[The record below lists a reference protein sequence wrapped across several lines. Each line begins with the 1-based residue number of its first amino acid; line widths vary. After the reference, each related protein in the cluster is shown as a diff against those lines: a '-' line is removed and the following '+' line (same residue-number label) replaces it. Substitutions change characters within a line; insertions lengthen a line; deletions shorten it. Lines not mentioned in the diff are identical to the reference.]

1 MDKDRQNCLLCRGLL
16 DALQVFYQKHK
27 QLFLS
32 LIWQGQ
38 QQSHLCQVLGG
49 CEVGQAAAQTGKTL
63 QGFCLDN
70 ALQTLGGIGLS

>member
-1 MDKDRQNCLLCRGLL
+1 MDKERQNCLLCRGLL

-38 QQSHLCQVLGG
+38 
-49 CEVGQAAAQTGKTL
+49 
-63 QGFCLDN
+63 
-70 ALQTLGGIGLS
+70 